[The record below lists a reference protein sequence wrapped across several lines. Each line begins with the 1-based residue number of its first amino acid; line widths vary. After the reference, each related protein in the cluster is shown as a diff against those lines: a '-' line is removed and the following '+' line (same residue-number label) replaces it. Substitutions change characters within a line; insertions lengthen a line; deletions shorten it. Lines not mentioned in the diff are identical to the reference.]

1 MLEYPEVVTIA
12 KQLNNAIKGKTIL
25 SVLPPAK
32 PHKFCWF
39 NGDPATYN
47 SAISN
52 TSVIDT
58 KAFGIFV
65 EIDFSNNTHL
75 CINDGVHPRFF
86 SCNTSSDIP
95 NNYQLFI
102 NFTDGTCL
110 VFTVAM
116 YGGIYLHDG
125 NYDNEYYIKSKQYF
139 TPGSKDFKDSFYEQI
154 VNCKKTMSA
163 KAFLA
168 TDQHFPGI
176 GNGVI
181 QDILFNAKI
190 NPRTQISTL
199 TDKEKDSLYSCTVET
214 LSKME
219 KSGGRNTEVDIYG
232 KNGTY
237 KTLMSKETYSKPC
250 PICCSSIVKETY
262 LGGSV
267 YYCPNCQP
275 LHNDKKK

>member
-1 MLEYPEVVTIA
+1 
-12 KQLNNAIKGKTIL
+12 
-25 SVLPPAK
+25 
-32 PHKFCWF
+32 
-39 NGDPATYN
+39 
-47 SAISN
+47 
-52 TSVIDT
+52 
-58 KAFGIFV
+58 
-65 EIDFSNNTHL
+65 
-75 CINDGVHPRFF
+75 
-86 SCNTSSDIP
+86 
-95 NNYQLFI
+95 
-102 NFTDGTCL
+102 
-110 VFTVAM
+110 
-116 YGGIYLHDG
+116 
-125 NYDNEYYIKSKQYF
+125 
-139 TPGSKDFKDSFYEQI
+139 
-154 VNCKKTMSA
+154 MSA